1 MMKYAKPEV
10 SLVEQAISTIQS
22 HTKPGGN
29 EDLPDEAESTSAYEA
44 DE

>member
-1 MMKYAKPEV
+1 MKYAKPEV
-10 SLVEQAISTIQS
+10 LLLERAVSAVES

-29 EDLPDEAESTSAYEA
+29 EDFPDDSESTSAYEA